1 MSTEYS
7 GLDVVVTGATGE
19 LGEAVARHLLG
30 AGATVHLPV
39 RTPEK
44 AKALYDG
51 AGDRVRVAPVADLG
65 DESAVATFY
74 AGLPPL
80 WASIHC
86 AGGFAMSR
94 IDETAKGDLEKL
106 LDMNAV
112 SAFLCSREAVKSM
125 RGRGGRIVNVAS
137 QPGVEP
143 RRGGGKIAYA
153 MSKAAVAALTLALAE
168 EVAGEGIWV
177 NAVVPSTMDT
187 AANRR
192 SWPDSDYSTWPK
204 LDEVAATIAF
214 LASPQNAVTRAGLVP
229 VYGRTP

>member
-1 MSTEYS
+1 MSAEFA
-7 GLDVVVTGATGE
+7 GLEVVVTGATGE

-39 RTPEK
+39 RAPEK
-44 AKALYDG
+44 ARALYTG
-51 AGDRVRVAPVADLG
+51 AGDRVRVAAVSDLG
-65 DESAVATFY
+65 DESAVAAFY

-94 IDETAKGDLEKL
+94 IDETALGDLKKMM
-106 LDMNAV
+106 DMNAV

-143 RRGGGKIAYA
+143 RRGGGKIAYS

-168 EVAGEGIWV
+168 EVSGDGIWV

-192 SWPDSDYSTWPK
+192 SWPDADYATWPK
-204 LDEVAATIAF
+204 LEEVAATVAF
-214 LASPQNAVTRAGLVP
+214 LASPRNAVTRAALVP
-229 VYGRTP
+229 VYGLT